1 MEDPKNLELVL
12 EIILGR
18 EIALSCMPQTEKE
31 VRKLPDK
38 RMARIDVWV
47 KDEEDTVYDVESQ
60 GTNTYNLPKRSRYYQ
75 GTIDAKLLD
84 PGTTNFNKLNS
95 IFIIMIM
102 PFDLFGEDRYIYTF
116 TMKSDENPEIE
127 LKDGATRIFLNTHGK
142 NKDEVSPDLIEL
154 LSYIEYTN
162 DLGDD
167 EIQSK
172 YVRDLKRHVD
182 SIKHDREVS
191 VRYMQKW
198 EEMAYEREEG
208 REEGRREG
216 EIVQAKKTVFN
227 LMNMGLS
234 IKEISKAVDTDE
246 NTVQEWINTGDLK
259 RVDF

>member
-1 MEDPKNLELVL
+1 
-12 EIILGR
+12 
-18 EIALSCMPQTEKE
+18 
-31 VRKLPDK
+31 
-38 RMARIDVWV
+38 
-47 KDEEDTVYDVESQ
+47 
-60 GTNTYNLPKRSRYYQ
+60 
-75 GTIDAKLLD
+75 
-84 PGTTNFNKLNS
+84 
-95 IFIIMIM
+95 M